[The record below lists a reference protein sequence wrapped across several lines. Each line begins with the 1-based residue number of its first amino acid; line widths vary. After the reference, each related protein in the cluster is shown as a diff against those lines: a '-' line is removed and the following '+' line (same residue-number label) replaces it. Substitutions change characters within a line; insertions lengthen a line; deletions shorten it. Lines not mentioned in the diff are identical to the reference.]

1 VKPVILTTA
10 DIIDIPR
17 GSGLVAKVEY
27 AKQITAAGG
36 IALGASSVPQATEY
50 AKFADALLLTD
61 GPIIHTSRYGDY
73 DRGMGGPRNIDTQRD
88 DLDIALCKAFMEA
101 GKPILGIGRGAQII
115 NVCLGGTVNANLRPA
130 LIIDGQVSDKKMGER
145 LFINEPLKRLNH
157 AMGNHTVQVSG
168 SSLLPDGEKLVN
180 SYHTNAVGKLAEGLK
195 VTATSVEGTV
205 EAFES
210 VDKPWF
216 GVQWHP
222 EHAYMGYQPDTGLFE
237 KFVEAAKPFAA
248 EPRPRTACAA
258 IAVNGGGALDP
269 MFEERGWIMSR
280 TYLNAVYA
288 GGGLAVLTIDEDTA
302 EEYAELA
309 DGLIMTGAFSWVP
322 RPAVAL
328 KGSAEAGSHRTEMD
342 KRLFFGF
349 KNRAKP
355 IYGICL
361 GEQMMNLYSG
371 GSLSFYFK
379 ADVHNEHMM
388 SEHYCKADK
397 GSLLNK
403 LFGDEFLINSRHNN
417 RVERV
422 AEGFKVTARASHDDT
437 IEAIEHETL
446 PIYGFQ
452 FHPERTRGDLPDPP
466 LAPDSTPLFAE
477 LMKMC
482 LERRK

>member
-1 VKPVILTTA
+1 MKPVILTTA
-10 DIIDIPR
+10 DIIEIPR

-27 AKQITAAGG
+27 AKRITAAGG
-36 IALGASSVPQATEY
+36 VAMGASSVPQAAEY
-50 AKFADALLLTD
+50 AAFADALLLTD
-61 GPIIHTSRYGDY
+61 GPGIHSSRYGDY
-73 DRGMGGPRNIDTQRD
+73 DRGMGGPRDNDTQRD
-88 DLDIALCKAFMEA
+88 DLDIALCKAFLAA
-101 GKPILGIGRGAQII
+101 GKPILGIGRGAQILNI
-115 NVCLGGTVNANLRPA
+115 CMGGTINAKLQRS
-130 LIIDGQVSDKKMGER
+130 LIVDGQVSDKKMGQR
-145 LFINEPLKRLNH
+145 VFINQPLKSLNH
-157 AMGNHTVQVSG
+157 ALGTHTIQVSG

-180 SYHTNAVGKLAEGLK
+180 SYHTSAVAKLAEGLK
-195 VTATSVEGTV
+195 VTATSIDGTV
-205 EAFES
+205 EAFEA

-222 EHAYMGYQPDTGLFE
+222 EHAYLDYQPDTALFE
-237 KFVEAAKPFAA
+237 KFVELAKPFAA
-248 EPRPRTACAA
+248 EPRPRTKCAA

-269 MFEERGWIMSR
+269 FFEERGWIMGR

-288 GGGLAVLTIDEDTA
+288 GGGLAVLTIDEDTT
-302 EEYAELA
+302 EEYAQLA

-328 KGSAEAGSHRTEMD
+328 KGSVEAGSHRHEMD
-342 KRLFFGF
+342 QGLFFNF
-349 KNRAKP
+349 KKLEKP

-371 GSLSFYFK
+371 GSLSLYFK
-379 ADVHNEHMM
+379 EDIHNEHML

-422 AEGFKVTARASHDDT
+422 AEGFKVTAVASHDDT

-477 LMKMC
+477 LMKMS

>member
-1 VKPVILTTA
+1 MKPVILTTA
-10 DIIDIPR
+10 DIIEIPR

-27 AKQITAAGG
+27 AKRITAAGG
-36 IALGASSVPQATEY
+36 VAMGASSVPQAAEY
-50 AKFADALLLTD
+50 AAFADALLLTD
-61 GPIIHTSRYGDY
+61 GPGIHSSRYGDY
-73 DRGMGGPRNIDTQRD
+73 DRGMGGPRDNDTQRD
-88 DLDIALCKAFMEA
+88 DLDIALCKAFLAA
-101 GKPILGIGRGAQII
+101 GKPILGIGRGAQILNI
-115 NVCLGGTVNANLRPA
+115 CLGGTINAKLQRS
-130 LIIDGQVSDKKMGER
+130 LIVDGQVSDKKMGQR
-145 LFINEPLKRLNH
+145 VFINQPLKSLNH
-157 AMGNHTVQVSG
+157 ALGTHTIQVSG

-180 SYHTNAVGKLAEGLK
+180 SYHTSAVAKLADGLK
-195 VTATSVEGTV
+195 VTATSIDGTV
-205 EAFES
+205 EAFEA

-222 EHAYMGYQPDTGLFE
+222 EHAYLDYQPDTALFE
-237 KFVEAAKPFAA
+237 KFVELAKPFAA
-248 EPRPRTACAA
+248 EPRPRTKYAA

-269 MFEERGWIMSR
+269 FFEERGWIMGR

-288 GGGLAVLTIDEDTA
+288 GGGLAVLTIDEDTT
-302 EEYAELA
+302 EEYAQLA

-328 KGSAEAGSHRTEMD
+328 KGSVEAGSHRHEMD
-342 KRLFFGF
+342 QGLFFNF
-349 KNRAKP
+349 KKLEKP

-371 GSLSFYFK
+371 GSLSLYFK
-379 ADVHNEHMM
+379 EDIHNEHML

-422 AEGFKVTARASHDDT
+422 AEGFKVTAVASHDDT

-477 LMKMC
+477 LMKMS

>member
-1 VKPVILTTA
+1 
-10 DIIDIPR
+10 
-17 GSGLVAKVEY
+17 
-27 AKQITAAGG
+27 
-36 IALGASSVPQATEY
+36 
-50 AKFADALLLTD
+50 
-61 GPIIHTSRYGDY
+61 
-73 DRGMGGPRNIDTQRD
+73 MG
-88 DLDIALCKAFMEA
+88 
-101 GKPILGIGRGAQII
+101 
-115 NVCLGGTVNANLRPA
+115 
-130 LIIDGQVSDKKMGER
+130 
-145 LFINEPLKRLNH
+145 
-157 AMGNHTVQVSG
+157 
-168 SSLLPDGEKLVN
+168 
-180 SYHTNAVGKLAEGLK
+180 
-195 VTATSVEGTV
+195 
-205 EAFES
+205 
-210 VDKPWF
+210 
-216 GVQWHP
+216 
-222 EHAYMGYQPDTGLFE
+222 
-237 KFVEAAKPFAA
+237 
-248 EPRPRTACAA
+248 
-258 IAVNGGGALDP
+258 
-269 MFEERGWIMSR
+269 R

-288 GGGLAVLTIDEDTA
+288 GGGLAVLTIDEDTT
-302 EEYAELA
+302 EEYAQLA

-328 KGSAEAGSHRTEMD
+328 KGSVEAGSHRHEMD
-342 KRLFFGF
+342 QGLFFNF
-349 KNRAKP
+349 KKLEKP

-371 GSLSFYFK
+371 GSLSLYFK
-379 ADVHNEHMM
+379 EDIHNEHML

-477 LMKMC
+477 LTKMC